1 MKVMRPERSLT
12 QGGLVYEN
20 AASFFA
26 GWSLELSQP
35 PMSSQRAV
43 TWSKP
48 AGRDWMYSQVTVSM
62 ACWGVIAMFIS
73 SIV

>member
-1 MKVMRPERSLT
+1 MKVMRPERSLN

-20 AASFFA
+20 AALPLA
-26 GWSLELSQP
+26 GWSLELSHP

-48 AGRDWMYSQVTVSM
+48 AGVD
-62 ACWGVIAMFIS
+62 
-73 SIV
+73 